1 MTSASFPR
9 RVDNYIG
16 GEFIPSV
23 SGETFVNINPATGEA
38 LCAVARSNAQDVE
51 LAVEAAR
58 NAQPT
63 WAAIPPVQRGD
74 ILHKLTAALQ
84 LNTEQVAAFVA
95 AETGKSISGARGEC
109 AGAVRQGQF
118 MAGEGQRLY
127 GRTTTSG
134 TPNKQAMTVRQPA
147 GVAGLIVAAN
157 TPVANIA
164 WKIFPALICGNS
176 VVLKAAED
184 APATAWIIGQL
195 INDSELPDGVVNI
208 VHGYGTEAGAPLSG
222 HSDVDVVSFTGSSA
236 VGREIAIKCASRM
249 AKVSLECG
257 GKNPLVVCEDANLE
271 NAVKW
276 GLLSAFSNA
285 GQRCASGSR
294 IIVIDRVYDQFRDL
308 LVEKTADLKLG
319 VTDKDDLGPVINER
333 QLTNMLK
340 AIESA
345 KSKGARVLIGG
356 ERLTDPAHE
365 RGFYIAPTLIESVD
379 SGASLSKTELFGPI
393 ATLYRAST
401 FEDALNLA
409 NNSPYGL
416 TACIHTQN
424 FNRAMEFA
432 YKVQAG
438 VAVVNAGT
446 YGSEPHMPFGGI
458 RQSGNGSRE
467 PGTEALDIYSS
478 LKNIYFQID
487 PAAV

>member
-1 MTSASFPR
+1 
-9 RVDNYIG
+9 
-16 GEFIPSV
+16 
-23 SGETFVNINPATGEA
+23 
-38 LCAVARSNAQDVE
+38 
-51 LAVEAAR
+51 
-58 NAQPT
+58 
-63 WAAIPPVQRGD
+63 
-74 ILHKLTAALQ
+74 
-84 LNTEQVAAFVA
+84 
-95 AETGKSISGARGEC
+95 
-109 AGAVRQGQF
+109 
-118 MAGEGQRLY
+118 
-127 GRTTTSG
+127 
-134 TPNKQAMTVRQPA
+134 
-147 GVAGLIVAAN
+147 
-157 TPVANIA
+157 
-164 WKIFPALICGNS
+164 
-176 VVLKAAED
+176 
-184 APATAWIIGQL
+184 
-195 INDSELPDGVVNI
+195 
-208 VHGYGTEAGAPLSG
+208 
-222 HSDVDVVSFTGSSA
+222 
-236 VGREIAIKCASRM
+236 M

-345 KSKGARVLIGG
+345 KSRGARVLIGG

-416 TACIHTQN
+416 TACIHTQS